1 MPCGPRTKPPSIVP
15 YFIDPDGA
23 EASRRSLPV
32 LVANQA
38 LLHVPAGLRGRADRT
53 ADPQDFIDLIVGHCS
68 NEQDFLLPD
77 TPMKEAIFRVLLG
90 NSNEPMD
97 AEEISADLSSRW
109 PMTRITSPEVIQ
121 RLLDNSAYYCIGPVP
136 VSEDDQET
144 KAITSPYRRSG
155 EGRNPEGRW

>member
-1 MPCGPRTKPPSIVP
+1 MIDSMRTADSANENEGPQFGP

-32 LVANQA
+32 LIANRLCYMCRQGYEEEQI
-38 LLHVPAGLRGRADRT
+38 VV

-77 TPMKEAIFRVLLG
+77 TPMKEAVFRVLLG
-90 NSNEPMD
+90 NSNDPMT

-109 PMTRITSPEVIQ
+109 PMTRITSPEVVQ

-136 VSEDDQET
+136 VPEADE
-144 KAITSPYRRSG
+144 
-155 EGRNPEGRW
+155 EG

>member
-1 MPCGPRTKPPSIVP
+1 MTNATRNADSGAENEGPQYRP

-32 LVANQA
+32 LIANRLCYMCRQGYEDDQI
-38 LLHVPAGLRGRADRT
+38 VV

-97 AEEISADLSSRW
+97 AEQISADLTSRW
-109 PMTRITSPEVIQ
+109 PMTRITSSEVIQ
-121 RLLDNSAYYCIGPVP
+121 RLLDNSDYYCIGPVP
-136 VSEDDQET
+136 VPETDDED
-144 KAITSPYRRSG
+144 
-155 EGRNPEGRW
+155 

>member
-1 MPCGPRTKPPSIVP
+1 MTNATRNANSGAENEGSRYRP
-15 YFIDPDGA
+15 YFIDPNGA
-23 EASRRSLPV
+23 EASHRSLPV
-32 LVANQA
+32 LIANRLCYMCRQGYEDEQI
-38 LLHVPAGLRGRADRT
+38 VV

-97 AEEISADLSSRW
+97 AEQISAELSSRW
-109 PMTRITSPEVIQ
+109 PMTRITSPEVMQ

-136 VSEDDQET
+136 VPETEDE
-144 KAITSPYRRSG
+144 A
-155 EGRNPEGRW
+155 

>member
-1 MPCGPRTKPPSIVP
+1 MTNATRTEDEGPLYRP

-32 LVANQA
+32 LVANRLCYMCRQGYEDDQI
-38 LLHVPAGLRGRADRT
+38 VV

-68 NEQDFLLPD
+68 GEQDFLLPD

-90 NSNEPMD
+90 NSNEPMT
-97 AEEISADLSSRW
+97 AEQISAELTSRL
-109 PMTRITSPEVIQ
+109 TLAQRSTSPDVIQ

-136 VSEDDQET
+136 APDAEED
-144 KAITSPYRRSG
+144 A
-155 EGRNPEGRW
+155 